1 VELLKLIQYQSG
13 LYQLALLSGNKK
25 AADKAYALLK
35 EGWLQIPDVYR
46 FYFDKLLTLEP
57 TGGVMVLMR
66 AILRFVQEECGDSVV
81 NGLVSENKNKL
92 IDCFVKSLITV
103 KTKPNVH
110 HITVSKLILRSLSK

>member
-1 VELLKLIQYQSG
+1 LRW
-13 LYQLALLSGNKK
+13 AGNKK
-25 AADKAYALLK
+25 VADKAYAFLK
-35 EGWLQIPDVYR
+35 EGQLQIPDVYR